1 MRGPVVL
8 SSTVFYR
15 VVFDPTAE
23 ILDRSLRWNF
33 KMCAAFFLKE
43 KLDGVFLQS

>member
-8 SSTVFYR
+8 SSTVFFR